1 MTILST
7 LQHVARLINLRPPSS
22 VIGSTDPMILTMLE
36 IANEEGKYLRT
47 EYDWAQLSKEY
58 TFTLSASTETY
69 ALPYDFD
76 RFLHRTMWDRS
87 QNWEIRGPLTP
98 QEWQWRKSGVSSQG
112 PRENFRIRGSASNQ
126 FYINPTPGS
135 TDSGRTIVFE
145 YQSASWIRPKTWTAN
160 TVFGASTYC
169 FYNGNYYQTNAGG
182 TTGVTPPTHTTGS
195 ASDGGVTWNYDNLRV
210 FDSFIADTDV
220 GLLPERIIGLGIQYR
235 MLRQRG
241 LEYQHIQQEYQES
254 LMKEGAKIKSAPN
267 LSLSRTPYSIYLGPL
282 SIPDSGFGS

>member
-1 MTILST
+1 M
-7 LQHVARLINLRPPSS
+7 V
-22 VIGSTDPMILTMLE
+22 LTMLE
-36 IANEEGKYLRT
+36 IAREEGRYLRT

-69 ALPYDFD
+69 PLPEDFD

-145 YQSASWIRPKTWTAN
+145 YQSANWVRPKTWVTSTA
-160 TVFGASTYC
+160 FAADTYC
-169 FYNGNYYQTNAGG
+169 FYDGNYYRTNLGG
-182 TTGVTPPTHTTGS
+182 TTGATPPTHTTGS
-195 ASDGGVTWNYDNLRV
+195 VSDGAVTWTYYSGLYDSIV
-210 FDSFIADTDV
+210 ADSDIS
-220 GLLPERIIGLGIQYR
+220 LIPERIIGLGIQYR

-241 LEYQHIQQEYQES
+241 LEYQHIEQEYRES
-254 LMKEGAKIKSAPN
+254 LLKEGAKIKSAPN

>member
-7 LQHVARLINLRPPSS
+7 LQHVARLINLPPPSS

-36 IANEEGKYLRT
+36 IAVEEGKYLRT

-69 ALPYDFD
+69 ALPGDFD

-87 QNWEIRGPLTP
+87 QHWEIRGPLTP

-112 PRENFRIRGSASNQ
+112 PRENFRIRGSSSNQ

-145 YQSASWIRPKTWTAN
+145 YQSASWIRPKLWT
-160 TVFGASTYC
+160 TSTSFGANSYC
-169 FYNGNYYQTNAGG
+169 FSSGNHYSTTAGG
-182 TTGVTPPTHTTGS
+182 TTGATAPSHTSGS
-195 ASDGGVTWNYDNLRV
+195 VSDGSVTWTYYSSAYESYLTDN
-210 FDSFIADTDV
+210 DTS
-220 GLLPERIIGLGIQYR
+220 LLPERIIGLGIQYR

-254 LMKEGAKIKSAPN
+254 LMKEGAKIKSSPN